1 MNAVAAP
8 GSMRIGKSALY
19 IGGSAL
25 LFLTQGLGMN
35 LASANLAQVQGS
47 LSATSVEAAWLAAAY
62 MAPNVSLSAALVKI
76 RAQYGLRRFA
86 EIGIVGFVIA
96 SLMNVFVS
104 DLHSAVVVR
113 FISGIAAAPMS
124 TLGFLYMLEA
134 FPPARKL
141 TVGLA
146 LALTCTTLAAPITRL
161 ISPELIEIGQWHGL
175 YTLEMALALIALP
188 IIYLLPLTPVPHAK
202 VIQRA
207 DILSYL
213 LLAVGFGCV
222 AVVLVMGRLIGGS
235 RTWLGMLLALSV
247 VTLTAV
253 VLIELNREQP
263 LIDIRWLASREIV
276 HFAAVLLIFR
286 LVASEQSAIATNFY
300 QLLGLQYDQL
310 ATLYWII
317 LAASLGG
324 GLLCAAL
331 MKPGHAD
338 AVHVLALGMLAAGA
352 YMDSHA
358 TSLTRPEQMY
368 ASQALVAAGTAL
380 FLPPAMARGFTA
392 ALAKGPSYILSFIVV
407 FLFTQSI
414 GGLMGSAAFGTFVT
428 LREKFHANILAEQ
441 IVLTNPLVA
450 QRIGQLSGA
459 YAKAIG
465 DRALLNGEGVAL
477 LGQTITREANILAYN
492 DAFLLAAIIALFAL
506 AVLLVQIAVK
516 RLARHDPD
524 IVPAATS

>member
-1 MNAVAAP
+1 
-8 GSMRIGKSALY
+8 
-19 IGGSAL
+19 
-25 LFLTQGLGMN
+25 
-35 LASANLAQVQGS
+35 
-47 LSATSVEAAWLAAAY
+47 
-62 MAPNVSLSAALVKI
+62 
-76 RAQYGLRRFA
+76 
-86 EIGIVGFVIA
+86 
-96 SLMNVFVS
+96 
-104 DLHSAVVVR
+104 
-113 FISGIAAAPMS
+113 
-124 TLGFLYMLEA
+124 
-134 FPPARKL
+134 
-141 TVGLA
+141 
-146 LALTCTTLAAPITRL
+146 
-161 ISPELIEIGQWHGL
+161 
-175 YTLEMALALIALP
+175 
-188 IIYLLPLTPVPHAK
+188 
-202 VIQRA
+202 
-207 DILSYL
+207 
-213 LLAVGFGCV
+213 
-222 AVVLVMGRLIGGS
+222 
-235 RTWLGMLLALSV
+235 

-338 AVHVLALGMLAAGA
+338 VIHVFALGMLAGGA

-368 ASQALVAAGTAL
+368 VSQALVAAGTAL

-506 AVLLVQIAVK
+506 AVLLIQIAVK
-516 RLARHDPD
+516 RLAGRDPD
-524 IVPAATS
+524 IVPAAIS